1 MKFRIAAFGLVL
13 ASAMTVLA
21 LPSSVSAQDQ
31 QLYAM
36 RDNVDEAHRQVYE
49 RYGGPEERVT
59 NYGGSKT
66 YRTYQMFHW
75 NTDRALCRTPQGKI
89 GVLLLG
95 TIRTQK
101 LVETFSNGRSW
112 PRPGDGDFTYTTRF
126 DVVVPL
132 RVTLSSDAF
141 RFEYDVSGMRTR
153 WSGDEHSWTISQYDD
168 NFRRLL
174 RNQPVQT
181 YRNGL
186 PSELQITA
194 QTLESNITQLLD
206 TCQQLRRRA

>member
-1 MKFRIAAFGLVL
+1 MEFRNSRWGLLLAFAMAALG
-13 ASAMTVLA
+13 
-21 LPSSVSAQDQ
+21 LPSAAAAQNQ
-31 QLYAM
+31 QLIQM
-36 RDNVDEAHRQVYE
+36 RDGVDEAHKRVYD

-66 YRTYQMFHW
+66 YRTYKMVRW

-95 TIRTQK
+95 AIRTQK

-112 PRPGDGDFTYTTRF
+112 PRPGDGDYTYTTRF
-126 DVVVPL
+126 DIVVPL
-132 RVTLSSDAF
+132 RVTLTGGGFVFA
-141 RFEYDVSGMRTR
+141 YDLSAMRTR

-168 NFRRLL
+168 NFRRML
-174 RNQPVQT
+174 RNQPDQT

-186 PSELQITA
+186 PSELQISA
-194 QTLESNITQLLD
+194 QTLESNISQQLD
-206 TCQQLRRRA
+206 TCQQVRRSA